1 MEAWTTYGKFL
12 LNMKQKQKHHYKI
25 IREKKEKKK
34 ADKLRKLKFYYH
46 LGFTLEDKKMPV
58 KA

>member
-1 MEAWTTYGKFL
+1 MYVQQ
-12 LNMKQKQKHHYKI
+12 KQKQHYKI

-34 ADKLRKLKFYYH
+34 ADKLRKLTFYYH
-46 LGFTLEDKKMPV
+46 LGFTLEDKKMHV